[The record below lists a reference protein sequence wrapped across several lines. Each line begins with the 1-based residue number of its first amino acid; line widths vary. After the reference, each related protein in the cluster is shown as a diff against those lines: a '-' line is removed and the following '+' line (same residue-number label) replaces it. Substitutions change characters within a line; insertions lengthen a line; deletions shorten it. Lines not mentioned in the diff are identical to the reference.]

1 LTSWKVGQVSFKLG
15 VPQPPTGRD
24 AQADAALIAKVLE
37 TARSGD
43 IDAAAGLAET
53 ALSGGLEH
61 PLLLNLV
68 AGRREAEGRFEDALS
83 LLERAQALSPQDV
96 GLRQA
101 LGLVLHR
108 LERYADAL
116 GHFDA
121 VTAAQPG
128 FAPAHGARGLALEAL
143 GDFPGAKTA
152 YGQALDLQPGNLAAL
167 AGAASLASR
176 EGDHVRAQTLA
187 EDVLH
192 AAPSYPDAVMTLASA
207 ELAAGETSTAEARL
221 RELVIDPRATPQQQ
235 ALAHGLLGD
244 LLDAQGLAE
253 QAFAAYRGC
262 NEQLIQAYRDRFG
275 AGRSALAYAR
285 ELIETVRAAPSG
297 AWSAKGEPPGS
308 GASGH
313 IFLLGFFRSGAT
325 RLDAALAAHAGVAAL
340 DAGDPLIDAVRAY
353 ARRPEDL
360 IGLAAAS
367 EADLAPLRQAYWAR
381 VRQAGVD
388 PAGKLLIDR
397 QPANVFNLPLIAKLF
412 PDAKLLFVRR
422 DPRDAVLSAFR
433 RRFAMSA
440 TAYQLLTLQGA
451 ADYYDAAMQLAAR
464 IGRDFP
470 LEHLAVRHE
479 DLAEDFDAVGRE
491 VCGLLGLEWAGAPSA
506 ALPAGA
512 PTGEEAGHWRWYA
525 QPMAAVMPTL
535 RPWMDTFGYS

>member
-1 LTSWKVGQVSFKLG
+1 MTSWKVGQVSFKLG

-37 TARSGD
+37 TARGGD
-43 IDAAAGLAET
+43 IDAAAALAET

-61 PLLLNLV
+61 SLLLNLV

-121 VTAAQPG
+121 VIAAQPG
-128 FAPAHGARGLALEAL
+128 FAPGHGARGLALEAL
-143 GDFPGAKTA
+143 GDLAGAKAA
-152 YGQALDLQPGNLAAL
+152 YDRALDLQPGNLAAM

-176 EGDHVRAQTLA
+176 EGAHVRARALA
-187 EDVLH
+187 EEVLR
-192 AAPSYPDAVMTLASA
+192 AAPGYPDAVMTLASA
-207 ELAAGETSTAEARL
+207 ELAAGETPAAEARL

-244 LLDAQGLAE
+244 VLDAQGLAE

-275 AGRSALAYAR
+275 VGRSALAYAR
-285 ELIETVRAAPSG
+285 ELTETVRAAPSG
-297 AWSAKGEPPGS
+297 AWLARAEPP
-308 GASGH
+308 ASGVTGH
-313 IFLLGFFRSGAT
+313 VFLMGFFRSGAT
-325 RLDAALAAHAGVAAL
+325 RLDEALTAHAGVAAL

-353 ARRPEDL
+353 ARRPQDL
-360 IGLAAAS
+360 IGLAAAK

-381 VRQAGVD
+381 VAQTGLD
-388 PAGKLLIDR
+388 PAGKIFIDR
-397 QPANVFNLPLIAKLF
+397 QPANIFNLPLIAKLF

-440 TAYQLLTLQGA
+440 TAYQLLTLQGT

-470 LEHLAVRHE
+470 LEQLVVRHE
-479 DLAEDFDAVGRE
+479 HVAEDFDAVGRE
-491 VCGLLGLEWAGAPSA
+491 VCGFLGLDWAAFASA

-512 PTGEEAGHWRWYA
+512 PTVEEAGHWRWYA

>member
-24 AQADAALIAKVLE
+24 AQADAAFIAKVLE

-43 IDAAAGLAET
+43 IDAAAGLAEA

-187 EDVLH
+187 EEVLH
-192 AAPSYPDAVMTLASA
+192 AAPGYPDAVMTLASA
-207 ELAAGETSTAEARL
+207 ELAAGETPTAEARL

-235 ALAHGLLGD
+235 ALANGLLGD

-262 NEQLIQAYRDRFG
+262 NEQLIQAYRDGFG

-313 IFLLGFFRSGAT
+313 IFLLGFFGSGAT